1 MAFHALLQEQNVTML
16 SAAGVPV
23 VQCCLLRKD
32 SLHREFMI
40 TLSDTFG

>member
-1 MAFHALLQEQNVTML
+1 MAFPALRQEQHVPML
-16 SAAGVPV
+16 RAAGAPV

>member
-1 MAFHALLQEQNVTML
+1 MAFHALCQEQHVTML
-16 SAAGVPV
+16 SAAGAPV
-23 VQCCLLRKD
+23 VQCYLLRKV